1 MSFFSPF
8 HSSLT
13 LSHPSSTFS
22 VSFISSPTLSYLIP
36 HPIPSFIHFLTLFH
50 VISFYTV
57 LCQSS
62 SYSIFHPLSHS
73 VSLLLLLHYPTSS
86 LTSLHPNLTLFIPFS
101 SHVSYLTIFH
111 PFHSHSPTVSSPFY
125 PSLHFLTISPRFY
138 NAPACITRFFRLQ
151 FHFLNWKQCLNFLFL
166 FVFIHIVFTTV
177 Y

>member
-1 MSFFSPF
+1 MPFFSPF

-111 PFHSHSPTVSSPFY
+111 PFHYLIPRQSQVLFIPLYIFLQYLPGSTMPQPALQGFSDSS
-125 PSLHFLTISPRFY
+125 
-138 NAPACITRFFRLQ
+138 
-151 FHFLNWKQCLNFLFL
+151 
-166 FVFIHIVFTTV
+166 FTS
-177 Y
+177 